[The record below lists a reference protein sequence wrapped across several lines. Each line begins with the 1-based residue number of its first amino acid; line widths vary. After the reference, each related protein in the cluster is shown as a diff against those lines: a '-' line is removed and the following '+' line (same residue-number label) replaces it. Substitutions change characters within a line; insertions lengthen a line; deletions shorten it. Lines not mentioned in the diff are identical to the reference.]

1 MRNVLFLS
9 SRTPVVVG
17 AGEVSV
23 EKVIENLAN
32 IDIGKFVVHG
42 MGCGRRRVRI
52 RDVMATVVIS
62 LVAGR
67 LGLSR
72 RVMVRVLV
80 ERLLYREVV

>member
-1 MRNVLFLS
+1 M
-9 SRTPVVVG
+9 
-17 AGEVSV
+17 SV

-42 MGCGRRRVRI
+42 MGCGRRRMRI
-52 RDVMATVVIS
+52 RDVMATIVIS
-62 LVAGR
+62 LVASR